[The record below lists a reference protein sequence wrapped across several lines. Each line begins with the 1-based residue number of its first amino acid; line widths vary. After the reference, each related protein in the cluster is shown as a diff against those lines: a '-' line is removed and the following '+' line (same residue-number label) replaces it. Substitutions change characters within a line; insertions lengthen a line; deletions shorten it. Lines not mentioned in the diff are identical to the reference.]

1 MDRRSSWLQQ
11 AVTTAALIIRQAAL
25 SLRNNWGIGLLSIA
39 LAVSLWVFV
48 TDEDDSEQTGRVPG
62 TVPVEAVNLPP
73 GQAVFSISP
82 EVVTVRARAAENVFE
97 GLAAEDF
104 QATVDLSNV
113 TAQQATVSV
122 HVTSEESRA
131 RVVDVS
137 PSQVTVTLENVVS
150 RTVPVVVQE
159 LGGLPRGFQL
169 GAVEADVTDA
179 VVTGPER
186 LVADVATVQADV
198 NLTGARTDFEQRV
211 ALEARGEGR
220 TPFQGVIVEPANTIV
235 RVTVIQLEF
244 SRAFVVQPSVSG
256 SPADGYNVVGID
268 WDPVV
273 VVVTGPLEIL
283 QTIDAV
289 AGIETDAVP
298 IEGANADV
306 IGTPRLRLP
315 QGVTADLTQ
324 VTVRVSIEAAQGQV
338 SFSVVPDVIN
348 LASGL
353 VASVT
358 PATVS
363 VVLEGSI
370 PVLRAIDVGD
380 IFAELDLGGLGP
392 GEQPVAVRV
401 VPPTGTTLTAP
412 VVVRVTISSR

>member
-11 AVTTAALIIRQAAL
+11 AVTTVALIIRQAAL

-82 EVVTVRARAAENVFE
+82 EVVTVRARAVENVFE
-97 GLAAEDF
+97 RLAAEDF

-131 RVVDVS
+131 RVVDVL

-235 RVTVIQLEF
+235 RVTVIQLAF

-289 AGIETDAVP
+289 VGIETDAVP

-315 QGVTADLTQ
+315 QGLTADLTQ
-324 VTVRVSIEAAQGQV
+324 VTVRVSIEAAQGRV

-348 LASGL
+348 LASGF

-363 VVLEGSI
+363 VVLEGSL

-380 IFAELDLGGLGP
+380 IVAELDVGGLGP
-392 GEQPVAVRV
+392 GEQLVAVRV
-401 VPPTGTTLTAP
+401 VPPAGATLTAP
-412 VVVRVTISSR
+412 IVVRVMISSQ

>member
-82 EVVTVRARAAENVFE
+82 EVVTVRARAVENVFE
-97 GLAAEDF
+97 RLAAEDF

-113 TAQQATVSV
+113 TAQQATVNV

-131 RVVDVS
+131 RVVDVL

-169 GAVEADVTDA
+169 GAVEADVTEA

-315 QGVTADLTQ
+315 QGLTADLTQ
-324 VTVRVSIEAAQGQV
+324 VTVRVSIEAAQGRV

-348 LASGL
+348 LASGF

-363 VVLEGSI
+363 VVLEGSL

-380 IFAELDLGGLGP
+380 IVAELDVGGLGP
-392 GEQPVAVRV
+392 GEQLVAVRV
-401 VPPTGTTLTAP
+401 VPPAGATLTAP
-412 VVVRVTISSR
+412 IVVRVMISSQ